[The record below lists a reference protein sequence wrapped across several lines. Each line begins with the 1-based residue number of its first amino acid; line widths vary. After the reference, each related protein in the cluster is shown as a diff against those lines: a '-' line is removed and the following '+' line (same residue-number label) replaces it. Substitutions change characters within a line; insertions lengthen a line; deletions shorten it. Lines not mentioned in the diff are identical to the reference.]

1 MQTTESYGKG
11 FIFKLF
17 KTKGAHAILD
27 NRNLSFVQCDN
38 KSSKIRTTTTTTAAT
53 TTVAMAEQKQQQ
65 TRKQTDNSH
74 LLLIIYREQTKIYLI

>member
-11 FIFKLF
+11 FVFKLF

-53 TTVAMAEQKQQQ
+53 TTTTNKETNRQFPFAA
-65 TRKQTDNSH
+65 NYIS
-74 LLLIIYREQTKIYLI
+74 